1 MTTFS
6 YYQHRDHSAPAAV
19 VRYTIIGDDNK
30 PLDVQQIRYEN
41 NPVEVSELQQDI
53 TAAVESG
60 IDICMLTYKD
70 LKEFK
75 ELDAYLESIGYYS
88 TNTNN
93 LNG

>member
-1 MTTFS
+1 MTTLS

-41 NPVEVSELQQDI
+41 NLVEVSELQQDI
-53 TAAVESG
+53 TAAAESG
-60 IDICMLTYKD
+60 IDICILTYKD

-93 LNG
+93 LNE

>member
-1 MTTFS
+1 MTTLS

-19 VRYTIIGDDNK
+19 VRYTIIGDDNR

-41 NPVEVSELQQDI
+41 NSVEIAELQQDI

-60 IDICMLTYKD
+60 IDICILTYKN

-93 LNG
+93 LNE

>member
-1 MTTFS
+1 MTTLS

-19 VRYTIIGDDNK
+19 VRYTIIGDDNR
-30 PLDVQQIRYEN
+30 PLDVQQIKYEN
-41 NPVEVSELQQDI
+41 NPVEISELQQDI

-60 IDICMLTYKD
+60 IDICMLTHKD

>member
-1 MTTFS
+1 MTTLS
-6 YYQHRDHSAPAAV
+6 YYQHRDHSAPIAV
-19 VRYTIIGDDNK
+19 VRYTIIGDDNR
-30 PLDVQQIRYEN
+30 PLDVQQVRYEN
-41 NPVEVSELQQDI
+41 NPVEISELQQDI

-60 IDICMLTYKD
+60 IDICILTYKN

>member
-1 MTTFS
+1 MTTLSF
-6 YYQHRDHSAPAAV
+6 YQHQDHTAPAAV

-30 PLDVQQIRYEN
+30 PLDVQQIKYEN
-41 NPVEVSELQQDI
+41 NPIEISELQQDI
-53 TAAVESG
+53 TVAVESG
-60 IDICMLTYKD
+60 IDICILTYKD

-93 LNG
+93 LNE

>member
-1 MTTFS
+1 MTTLS
-6 YYQHRDHSAPAAV
+6 YYQHRDHSAAIAV
-19 VRYTIIGDDNK
+19 VRQTIIGDDNR
-30 PLDVQQIRYEN
+30 PLDVQQIKYEN
-41 NPVEVSELQQDI
+41 NPVEISELQQDI

-60 IDICMLTYKD
+60 INTCILTCKD

>member
-1 MTTFS
+1 MTTLS
-6 YYQHRDHSAPAAV
+6 YYQHQDHTAPVAV
-19 VRYTIIGDDNK
+19 VRYTIIGDDNR

-60 IDICMLTYKD
+60 IDICILTYKD

>member
-1 MTTFS
+1 MTTLS
-6 YYQHRDHSAPAAV
+6 YYQHRDHSAPVAV
-19 VRYTIIGDDNK
+19 VRYTIIGDDNR
-30 PLDVQQIRYEN
+30 PLDVQQIKYEN
-41 NPVEVSELQQDI
+41 NPVKISELQQDI

-60 IDICMLTYKD
+60 IDICMLTHKD

-93 LNG
+93 LNE

>member
-1 MTTFS
+1 MTTLSF
-6 YYQHRDHSAPAAV
+6 YQHRDHSAPVAV

-30 PLDVQQIRYEN
+30 PLDVQQLRYEN
-41 NPVEVSELQQDI
+41 NPVEIAELQQDI

-70 LKEFK
+70 LKEFD

-93 LNG
+93 LNE

>member
-1 MTTFS
+1 MTTLSF
-6 YYQHRDHSAPAAV
+6 YQHRDHSAPVAV

-30 PLDVQQIRYEN
+30 PLDIQQLRYEN
-41 NPVEVSELQQDI
+41 NPVEISELQQDI

-70 LKEFK
+70 LKEFN

-93 LNG
+93 LNE

>member
-1 MTTFS
+1 MTTLSF
-6 YYQHRDHSAPAAV
+6 YQHQDQSAPIAV

-30 PLDVQQIRYEN
+30 PLDVQQIKYDN
-41 NPVEVSELQQDI
+41 NLVEISELQQDI
-53 TAAVESG
+53 TVAVEAG
-60 IDICMLTYKD
+60 IDICILTYKD

-93 LNG
+93 LNE